1 MRHMADVGSA
11 ERGCHFGGFAGLDP
25 EFTEEVILLASVVCA
40 AEDFFSALFSDF
52 P

>member
-1 MRHMADVGSA
+1 MRHMADVDQRSC
-11 ERGCHFGGFAGLDP
+11 GCHSEVSAGLDP